1 MSTKNHNLWVS
12 AFVQAMRAL
21 LLLLCLNS
29 AAAHAEALPVQRHVF
44 LDSGAALGVDQVA
57 ALDETSWQRAGEVV
71 AKGYISGAL
80 WMRLQVPPRSGPVT
94 PLRLRL
100 MPVFLDDVRIYTASN
115 HQAGTPPSGWT
126 LHQMGDHY
134 PFESRARKEIA
145 YTVDLGPTSNEHTQT
160 IYVRVHTQSQ
170 LGLSAVVLTPEGSEQ
185 LEDRTKILFGLFL
198 GLTLVLVWR
207 AWLGWHASRDAL
219 WLWAGAFQLGSI
231 WVGTVFIGVAA
242 KYLWPQHSVDMLG
255 SWGGCFHMLVGSIM
269 YALVYRAYGLP
280 LWANLIN
287 FRHLLLFP
295 VQAWLLWQG
304 QVREAMSLNGLSLFW
319 GTIVS
324 TVLAFSLLRIA
335 DRRQSWILRINIAIS
350 FSALVWLTGAQ
361 LGILPPTQFQF
372 LPLLHINIFTGLLL
386 DALLSRRWQVA
397 HEEAVGAHAQLGHT
411 RELLKLERHRL
422 QEKESF
428 MSMLMHEIKNPLAAI
443 RAAAMNRRY
452 ESIDTSVGAIDAV
465 LERVRQIDRVESGK
479 QQVHWQLCDVP
490 NLLQACA
497 DLSTAPER
505 VLFNPDPS
513 LLNLS
518 ARLDP
523 LLMQHMVANLLDNA
537 IKYGDPAH
545 PIVLSLHSTDMEVTP
560 PDSGAETSTAR
571 APAFVVRVS
580 NAVGIAGCPDPN
592 QVFSK
597 YYRGE
602 YSQSRSGTGLGL
614 YLVSLLAGLCHARV
628 SCHTDMQAQ
637 PARIW
642 FDLVHPL

>member
-1 MSTKNHNLWVS
+1 MIKKKYALLVS
-12 AFVQAMRAL
+12 AFTQAKGVL
-21 LLLLCLNS
+21 LLLLCLTG
-29 AAAHAEALPVQRHVF
+29 AIHARELPVQRHVF
-44 LDSGAALGVDQVA
+44 LDSSAALGIEQVTT
-57 ALDETSWQRAGEVV
+57 LDEASWQRAGEVV
-71 AKGYISGAL
+71 AKGYISSAL
-80 WMRLQVPPRSGPVT
+80 WMRLQVPPRSGPAT

-100 MPVFLDDVRIYTASN
+100 MPVFLDDVRIYTAPN
-115 HQAGTPPSGWT
+115 HQAGTPLSGWM
-126 LHQMGDHY
+126 LHQLGDRY
-134 PFESRARKEIA
+134 PFESRVHKEIA
-145 YTVDLGPTSNEHTQT
+145 YTVDLGPTSNEHIQT

-170 LGLSAVVLTPEGSEQ
+170 LGLSAVVLAPEESER
-185 LEDRTKILFGLFL
+185 LEDLTKILFGLFL

-207 AWLGWHASRDAL
+207 AWLGWRASRDAL

-295 VQAWLLWQG
+295 IQAWLLWNG

-324 TVLAFSLLRIA
+324 TVLAFSLLRIP

-411 RELLKLERHRL
+411 RELLKLEQHRL

-465 LERVRQIDRVESGK
+465 LERVRQIDRVENGK
-479 QQVHWQLCDVP
+479 QQVHWRECDLSS
-490 NLLQACA
+490 LLQDCA
-497 DLSTAPER
+497 DLCADPVR
-505 VLFNPDPS
+505 VEFMHNPHM
-513 LLNLS
+513 LHLS
-518 ARLDP
+518 ARIDP
-523 LLMQHMVANLLDNA
+523 LLLRHMVANLLDNA

-545 PIVLSLHSTDMEVTP
+545 AVLLSLHTTDMEPIQGQQV
-560 PDSGAETSTAR
+560 PDTGR
-571 APAFVVRVS
+571 IPAFVIRVS
-580 NAVGIAGCPDPN
+580 NVVGIAGCPDPK

-597 YYRGE
+597 YYRGSH
-602 YSQSRSGTGLGL
+602 SQNRVGTGLGL
-614 YLVSLLAGLCHARV
+614 YLVSLLAKLCNARV
-628 SCHTDMQAQ
+628 SYHTEVQAA
-637 PARIW
+637 PPSIRFELA
-642 FDLVHPL
+642 HPL